1 VPGGRPRCCHAWPG
15 SASPGVGVCDALV
28 GAAAIEHDLTLIS
41 RDRRALATYR
51 EIGVRIEILA

>member
-1 VPGGRPRCCHAWPG
+1 
-15 SASPGVGVCDALV
+15 VGVCDALV